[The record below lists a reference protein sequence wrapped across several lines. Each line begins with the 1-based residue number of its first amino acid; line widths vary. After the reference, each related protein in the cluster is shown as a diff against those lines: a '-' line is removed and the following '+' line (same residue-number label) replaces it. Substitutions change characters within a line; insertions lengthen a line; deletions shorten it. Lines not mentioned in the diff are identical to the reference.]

1 LNLGVI
7 SRETQLVEEYDASLI
22 FQKGDAMYESDG
34 VEGGMIWG
42 GALRKGDR
50 GDKRKEGRMR

>member
-1 LNLGVI
+1 VI

-42 GALRKGDR
+42 GVEEGRQG
-50 GDKRKEGRMR
+50 RKEERRTNEVR